1 MPRRAVKKKDPV
13 VEAEIEYEGG
23 EEEEE
28 EEKPR
33 RLSRIERRQ
42 KEDDDMDVKNWLD
55 SLQGEQDIVIKV
67 YRMAPKSWG
76 PENINIEGK
85 CDEFNDTITED
96 DIRARHGGG
105 TFKISIFRPNNKG
118 SLVYYKSRNIKIPG
132 PPKLP
137 WEEPKLN
144 VVSNLDS
151 GNSELAS
158 QAMRTMKEIIDQ
170 GKASSGSGGFDMG
183 MFQALQQPIMEQ
195 IRQMNDANVE
205 LRRDLAAKDARIVEL
220 LSQKPDTSDKDML
233 INKMWDGENARLE
246 SLRAQHDSERRMMSE
261 SFQDQIRR
269 LQDQHKEDLR
279 DRQRAHERELETV
292 KQSSLTQIESIK
304 VSYEARIDGLKS
316 EMARLERDLG
326 KLEAE
331 SGTLRAK
338 KDKSLTEQAAEI
350 VQMQEQLKVLGIGG
364 GKDDEEDNRKWYEK
378 AMGML
383 ADNPEVLQQI
393 LGGPPP
399 DQSGGS
405 QQPQQQQMIE
415 PPPGVPFRT
424 EPNGP
429 IYIKKEDGTVIPY
442 KPKPKANPMQG
453 VSDNSAEPTGDSVR
467 PPSEAEVAL
476 AVSAMEGAFANAT
489 PPEMFAQTA
498 RSLVP
503 TDIIRYIEAQGI
515 DNFLN
520 EVAKLEPGSPLRNQ
534 AGREYMRQV
543 AKVLLESQ

>member
-1 MPRRAVKKKDPV
+1 MPRRATKKADPV
-13 VEAEIEYEGG
+13 VEAELENLEDDDQ
-23 EEEEE
+23 EE

-33 RLSRIERRQ
+33 RLSRVERKL
-42 KEDDDMDVKNWLD
+42 KEDDDTDVKNWLD

-67 YRMAPKSWG
+67 YRMLPKSWG
-76 PENINIEGK
+76 PDNVNIEGK
-85 CDEFNDTITED
+85 CDEFNEAVSED
-96 DIRARHGGG
+96 EIRARHGGG
-105 TFKISIFRPNNKG
+105 TFKISIFRPNSKG

-137 WEEPKLN
+137 WEEAK
-144 VVSNLDS
+144 VSALPVDT

-170 GKASSGSGGFDMG
+170 GKAQPVGGFDMG
-183 MFQALQQPIMEQ
+183 MFQAFQQPMMEQ
-195 IRQMNDANVE
+195 IRQMNEANNE
-205 LRRDLAAKDARIVEL
+205 LRRDLAEKDARIVDL
-220 LSQKPDTSDKDML
+220 LSRKPDTSDKDML

-246 SLRAQHDSERRMMSE
+246 SLRAQHDSERRMLSE
-261 SFQDQIRR
+261 SFNQQIQR

-279 DRQRAHERELETV
+279 DRQRAHERELDNLKVST
-292 KQSSLTQIESIK
+292 QTQIESIK

-316 EMARLERDLG
+316 EMARLERDLS
-326 KLEAE
+326 KIEAE
-331 SGTLRAK
+331 TGVLRAK

-350 VQMQEQLKVLGIGG
+350 VQMQEQLKILGIGG
-364 GKDDEEDNRKWYEK
+364 KDDDEPDNRKWYEK

-393 LGGPPP
+393 LGGQPP
-399 DQSGGS
+399 SGN
-405 QQPQQQQMIE
+405 QQQVEGAPQQQMIE

-424 EPNGP
+424 EPDGP

-442 KPKPKANPMQG
+442 KPKPKANPLG
-453 VSDNSAEPTGDSVR
+453 GATGNSEPSGDSDIR
-467 PPSEAEVAL
+467 PPAPHEVAL

-489 PPEMFAQTA
+489 PPEVFAQTA
-498 RSLVP
+498 RALVP
-503 TDIIRYIEAQGI
+503 TDILRYIEAQGV

-543 AKVLLESQ
+543 AKVLLEAQ